1 MGYRPDGLIVSQ
13 VRDGAAIGNLED
25 TPLTF
30 TTALLLSLS
39 SREWFQISS
48 FGQCLVDCFA

>member
-1 MGYRPDGLIVSQ
+1 MGYRSDGLIVSQ

-39 SREWFQISS
+39 SRERFQISS
-48 FGQCLVDCFA
+48 FGQFLVDCFA